1 MSMDYFE
8 LQKSMIFY
16 FLSKAISAVSLYR
29 PAKECF
35 LLNTE
40 GIRAAILET
49 NPQQIGTQR
58 IMDFN
63 RNCC

>member
-1 MSMDYFE
+1 MDYFE
-8 LQKSMIFY
+8 LQRSIIFY
-16 FLSKAISAVSLYR
+16 FRNKAISAVSLHR

-49 NPQQIGTQR
+49 NP
-58 IMDFN
+58 
-63 RNCC
+63 